1 MIKADYFP
9 PRSASQSKI
18 KGDCHPR
25 IFIRKFRSSNG
36 PGVTLKNWGFFVQG
50 GETDVVIKQHQTLPS
65 VKQKN
70 QVKVTKTKKKA
81 ET

>member
-1 MIKADYFP
+1 MARGNF
-9 PRSASQSKI
+9 
-18 KGDCHPR
+18 
-25 IFIRKFRSSNG
+25 
-36 PGVTLKNWGFFVQG
+36 KNWGFFVQG
-50 GETDVVIKQHQTLPS
+50 GETDVVIKQHQILPS